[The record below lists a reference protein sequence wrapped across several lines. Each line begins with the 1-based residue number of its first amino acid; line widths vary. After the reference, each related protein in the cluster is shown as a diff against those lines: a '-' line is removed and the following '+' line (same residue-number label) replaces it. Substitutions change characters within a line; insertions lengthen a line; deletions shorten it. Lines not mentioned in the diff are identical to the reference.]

1 MQSVCLY
8 QSVVF
13 LPTGVQWPSAWS
25 HGVPPAAG
33 ENYGHPSVS
42 TPALP
47 KAAGLLLLCLP
58 WGRSQPIWAQFGVS
72 GYHSTVTLGWINF
85 AITVLF
91 GRVNSHVTALSYLCD
106 CMSSAL
112 HTFPY
117 SLLCFWYSQPPDSSH
132 QTLHCCPMPV
142 LFSVYLHGMTFRFLS
157 DRNPLWSHLNVT

>member
-8 QSVVF
+8 QSIVF
-13 LPTGVQWPSAWS
+13 LPTGVQWPGAWS
-25 HGVPPAAG
+25 HGVPPTAG
-33 ENYGHPSVS
+33 ENHGHPSVS

-47 KAAGLLLLCLP
+47 EAAGLLLLCLP

-72 GYHSTVTLGWINF
+72 CHHCTVTLGWI

-91 GRVNSHVTALSYLCD
+91 GRVSSHNCSVLSLWL
-106 CMSSAL
+106 SSAL

-132 QTLHCCPMPV
+132 QTLHCC
-142 LFSVYLHGMTFRFLS
+142 RFLRLLCFRS
-157 DRNPLWSHLNVT
+157 IYMEWPSPSCPTETLSGLI